1 MEAIFK
7 INSENFTEDLI
18 IKIKQLFSKNSYFEI
33 RVIETE
39 DETDYLLSSVQNKET
54 LLKSIKEMEE
64 GKMVKI

>member
-64 GKMVKI
+64 GKMVKN